1 MDICITFV
9 RHLLL
14 IFTGN
19 MRINFPIDI
28 RNNYYK
34 IQKIALFLIATVLIV
49 WMFPNRASFKFE
61 FQKGKPW
68 MHENLIAP
76 YDFPIMK
83 TFDQMTSEQDLIRET
98 LPPTFVVDQT
108 VYEIKAEE
116 FINNFEQKW
125 AIDKNV
131 KKDTRFTFLNLNKKK
146 KRKTK
151 KDKLAFYGLNFLKEV
166 YSAGIIQLSDN
177 IEFKDEDFELIVIK
191 GNVGEEVLLG
201 QLYTIESASKKT
213 YELSNLSSEEETFLA
228 PLLLQS
234 LKQNVFFDE
243 EATNKM
249 LERELN
255 DISKALGMVQR
266 GEVIISKGEL
276 VSESNFQKI
285 ESYRLRYEGDN
296 WQEYSEK
303 WLILGQILL
312 VFVALSI
319 LYLFLKQFRKEVFVD
334 NKKVTFILSLII
346 MMVLMASL
354 SLIPN
359 NNLIFLM
366 PFCLLP
372 IIIKAFFDT
381 RLALFTH
388 LISIIIIGFVV
399 PNSFEFIYLQ
409 LMAGIVS
416 ILSVLQMYKRSQL
429 FVSAAKII
437 GIYFITYFAMAL
449 TQEGSIDNIDWMNFV
464 WFAGNGALTL
474 FAYPLIF
481 AFEKTYSLV
490 SDVSLLELSD
500 TNSPLLR
507 ELAQKAPGTFQHSIQ
522 VANLAEEGILEIGGN
537 ALLVRAGALYHD
549 IGKMKNPQY
558 FIENQMSGINPHDEL
573 DFEESAKTIIEHV
586 ANGIALAK
594 ENNLPDELID
604 FIRTH
609 HGTTMVGYFYKQYIN
624 SYPNELESSEKF
636 IYPGPKPFSK
646 ETAVLMMADSV
657 EAAAR
662 SLKSP
667 KKENIDALVETII
680 NNQIDNNQFVNA
692 DITLKSITQIKKLFK
707 KKLQSIHHLRVE
719 Y

>member
-14 IFTGN
+14 IFTSN

-83 TFDQMTSEQDLIRET
+83 TFDQMTAEQDLIRET

-276 VSESNFQKI
+276 VSDSNFQKI